1 MLADK
6 LQEEHYTSRR
16 ADGAGSLAGSAAQQK
31 NGPEHET
38 GRVAALEVNDLRKS
52 YGSFEAL
59 RGISFRLEQ
68 GERLALLGP
77 NGAGKTSLIRCL
89 CGLTYPNQGTIR
101 LLGRKLPRRGGR
113 EAIGLVPQDIALYED
128 LTAKENLIAFGRFHG
143 LRGSELSR
151 RVEWALR
158 WTGLEEQARS
168 LVGTFSGGMKRRV
181 NIACGVLH
189 RPKVVLLDE
198 PTVGVD
204 PQSRERIFE
213 MLDLLRD
220 EGTAIL
226 LTTHHLDE
234 AENQCDRIVIIDH
247 GSVVADGTLADLVDR
262 TIGSSRQVRLRTTSD
277 VETLIDGWDP
287 QPKRDELVTRIHD
300 VAGQL
305 PGLLRRVEAAGYAV
319 ADVEVHSPSLHH
331 VFIHLTGRQLRD

>member
-1 MLADK
+1 MLADGITAEQ
-6 LQEEHYTSRR
+6 LQSEQLVAS
-16 ADGAGSLAGSAAQQK
+16 
-31 NGPEHET
+31 P
-38 GRVAALEVNDLRKS
+38 AALEVQGLRKR
-52 YGSFEAL
+52 YGDKEAL
-59 RGISFRLEQ
+59 RGVSFRLNQ

-89 CGLTYPNQGTIR
+89 CGLTRPNEGKIE
-101 LLGRKLPRRGGR
+101 LLGRKLPKRGGR
-113 EAIGLVPQDIALYED
+113 EAMGLVPQDIALYED
-128 LTAKENLIAFGRFHG
+128 LTAKENLHAFGRFHG
-143 LRGSELSR
+143 LRGRALAER
-151 RVEWALR
+151 IEWALK
-158 WTGLEEQARS
+158 WTGLEGQSHS
-168 LVGTFSGGMKRRV
+168 LVSTFSGGMKRRV

-220 EGTAIL
+220 LGTSIL

-234 AENQCDRIVIIDH
+234 AETQCDRIVIIDH
-247 GSVVADGTLADLVDR
+247 GTVVADGTLTELVDR
-262 TIGSSRQVRLRTTSD
+262 TIGSARRVRLRTTGD
-277 VETLIDGWDP
+277 IDRLIDGWDP
-287 QPKRDELVTRIHD
+287 QPNPDELVTRIDD
-300 VAGQL
+300 VAAQL
-305 PGLLRRVEAAGYAV
+305 PVMLRRVEAAGFTV

>member
-1 MLADK
+1 LETRTQVAATQVRRRIEPMLAD
-6 LQEEHYTSRR
+6 EIVNEHLVAPR
-16 ADGAGSLAGSAAQQK
+16 SAK
-31 NGPEHET
+31 EP
-38 GRVAALEVNDLRKS
+38 ALEVSELHKS
-52 YGSFEAL
+52 YGANQAL
-59 RGISFRLEQ
+59 RGVSFRLET

-89 CGLTYPNQGTIR
+89 CGLTKPDRGSIR

-113 EAIGLVPQDIALYED
+113 EAIGLVPQDIALYTD
-128 LTAKENLIAFGRFHG
+128 LTARENLVAFGRFHG
-143 LRGSELSR
+143 LRGSVLKK
-151 RVEWALR
+151 RVEWALN
-158 WTGLEEQARS
+158 WTGLADSANS

-189 RPKVVLLDE
+189 SPKIVLLDE

-213 MLDLLRD
+213 MLDLLS
-220 EGTAIL
+220 EQGTAIL

-234 AENQCDRIVIIDH
+234 AETKCDRIVIIDH
-247 GSVVADGTLADLVDR
+247 GQVAADGTLSELVDQ
-262 TIGSSRQVRLRTTSD
+262 TIGSARRVRLRTTRPI
-277 VETLIDGWDP
+277 ETLINGWDP
-287 QPKRDELVTRIHD
+287 QPKSDELITRVDD
-300 VAGQL
+300 VAKQL
-305 PGLLRRVEAAGYAV
+305 PFLLERVEAAGYSI